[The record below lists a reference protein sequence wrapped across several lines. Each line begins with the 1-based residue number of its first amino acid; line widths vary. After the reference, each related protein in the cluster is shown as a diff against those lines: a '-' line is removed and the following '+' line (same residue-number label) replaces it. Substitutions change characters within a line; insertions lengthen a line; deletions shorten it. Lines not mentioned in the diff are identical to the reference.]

1 MVFATTVKSLVS
13 QIIIIMT
20 EPPSYFVCPIT
31 EEVMIY
37 PVILADGNSYER
49 EAIETWFSMGKRTS
63 PKTNS
68 MVDVTQVTPN
78 HNLRQAIQEWLRDNP
93 QAELPSP
100 KRLKHSSI
108 PEFVPRR
115 IPDLRSRLGF
125 AVEISDDQ
133 IIRLTKTSQDYI
145 PWVAYV
151 NSEQYF
157 ENVEK
162 AMVKARSGLVNF
174 NQRRF
179 EWFNGST
186 VDIREY
192 DNDILRLLKTEIKA
206 GAHFVWTPQSVALVM
221 PNAGYCF
228 CGKTILKIE
237 TILERGY
244 V

>member
-1 MVFATTVKSLVS
+1 
-13 QIIIIMT
+13 MT

-31 EEVMIY
+31 EEVMID

-49 EAIETWFSMGKRTS
+49 EAIERWFSMGKRTS

-68 MVDVTQVTPN
+68 MVDVTQVTSN
-78 HNLRQAIQEWLRDNP
+78 TNLRQAIQEWLKDNP

-100 KRLKHSSI
+100 KRLKHSSL

-115 IPDLRSRLGF
+115 IPELPSYLDL
-125 AVEISDDQ
+125 AYQISDDQ

-145 PWVAYV
+145 PWIAYI

-162 AMVKARSGLVNF
+162 AIVSARSGLVNF
-174 NQRRF
+174 NQRYF
-179 EWFNGST
+179 EWFDGST
-186 VDIREY
+186 IDVRQ
-192 DNDILRLLKTEIKA
+192 DNNHRMRLLRQEITA
-206 GAHFVWTPQSVALVM
+206 GAHFVWTPKSVAMVM
-221 PNAGYCF
+221 PIAGYCF
-228 CGKTILKIE
+228 YGKTIKRIK
-237 TILERGY
+237 TILEWGY